1 MKRLL
6 LAAAVAMAMTGTAL
20 ANQCPKLM
28 AEIDAAMAAG
38 PNLSPEQQA
47 EVMKLRGEG
56 EAQHAA
62 GKHDDSVA
70 TLAKAKEI
78 LGLK

>member
-6 LAAAVAMAMTGTAL
+6 LAAAVAVAMTGTAL

-28 AEIDAAMAAG
+28 AEIDAALAAN
-38 PNLSPEQQA
+38 PQISAEQKA
-47 EVMKLRGEG
+47 EVLKLRGEG

-62 GKHDDSVA
+62 GQHDDSVA
-70 TLAKAKEI
+70 TLAKAKAI

>member
-6 LAAAVAMAMTGTAL
+6 LAAAVMIAMTGTAL

-28 AEIDAAMAAG
+28 AEIDAAMAAR
-38 PNLSPEQQA
+38 PNLTAEQQA
-47 EVMKLRGEG
+47 EVIKLRADG
-56 EAQHAA
+56 EALHASGQHAE
-62 GKHDDSVA
+62 SEV
-70 TLAKAKEI
+70 TLAHAKEI

>member
-1 MKRLL
+1 MKRVL
-6 LAAAVAMAMTGTAL
+6 LAGAVAIALTGTAL
-20 ANQCPKLM
+20 AGQCPKLM
-28 AEIDAAMAAG
+28 GEIDAALAAG
-38 PNLSPEQQA
+38 PSITAEQQA

-62 GKHDDSVA
+62 GQHAESEA

>member
-6 LAAAVAMAMTGTAL
+6 LAAAVAIAMTGTAL

-28 AEIDAAMAAG
+28 AEIDAALAAN
-38 PNLSPEQQA
+38 PQISAEQQA
-47 EVMKLRGEG
+47 EVLKLRGEG

-62 GKHDDSVA
+62 GKHDDAVA
-70 TLAKAKEI
+70 TLDKAKAI